1 MGRDGIVMATQDA
14 DSGAPSSSRDSL
26 PGLPQAAELVR
37 DAYGL
42 PMQDVSPVGRTYRAS
57 PVSRGGVVSVGL
69 AITSL
74 VMFRY
79 RVVLGLLCGIVSAG
93 LGITD
98 VVAYDILPGYV
109 AYPGMAVG
117 LLTLG
122 LRRNAEKKMTGP
134 ETRGRRI
141 ALRAAGMLGML
152 GFLLLVAGTGH
163 GDALNNAS

>member
-1 MGRDGIVMATQDA
+1 MATLDA
-14 DSGAPSSSRDSL
+14 KSGSPSGVTEPSG
-26 PGLPQAAELVR
+26 PPQAAELAL

-42 PMQDVSPVGRTYRAS
+42 PIQDVRPTGRRYRSSHA
-57 PVSRGGVVSVGL
+57 SRGGLESAGL
-69 AITSL
+69 AITAI
-74 VMFRY
+74 VMYRY
-79 RVVLGLLCGIVSAG
+79 RVMLSLLCGIVSAG

-98 VVAYDILPGYV
+98 VVAYNSLPGYV

-122 LRRNAEKKMTGP
+122 LRRNAQKKMTGP

-141 ALRAAGMLGML
+141 ALRIAGSLGML

>member
-57 PVSRGGVVSVGL
+57 PASRGGVVSVGL
-69 AITSL
+69 
-74 VMFRY
+74 
-79 RVVLGLLCGIVSAG
+79 
-93 LGITD
+93 GITD
-98 VVAYDILPGYV
+98 MVAYDILPGYV